1 MVFDSRIPSHEKCVL
16 PYQLEYWAS
25 ERPDQTAIIF
35 HSGESWTWAETLEM
49 TRRTAHSL
57 QQLGVGKGHHVLSWQ
72 PNNKEALLTWFGLNY
87 LGAVYVPIN
96 TAYKGSLLEH
106 IIQLSDS
113 RLMICHADLAPR
125 LAAIDCGILSDV
137 LVTGVEAMADTI
149 ALKKFIVHPAAM
161 LTGADSLTAIP
172 NSVDP
177 WDTQY
182 IIFTS
187 GTTGPSKAVLS
198 SYLQGYSMGPEAHPS
213 VNGSDRTLVNMPLF
227 HAGGTIYVIMT
238 LANGGSCF
246 IDSHFKTS
254 EFWQTVRDYEI
265 TYTCLVA
272 AMVLFLLK
280 LPVSDHDKKH
290 PLKKALCVP
299 WNEDGRAVGER
310 YGIELRTCF
319 NMTEISSPL
328 VSEPFPAKSG
338 TCGQL
343 RSGVEGRVVD
353 EHDCEVALGVTGEL
367 VLRTD
372 RPWSMNHGYY
382 KNPEASAAAWRNGW
396 FHTGD
401 GFKRDE
407 DGYFYFVDRIKDS
420 IRRRGENISS
430 FEVENEVTAF
440 PSVREAAAV
449 AVASEFGEDE
459 VLVVVS
465 VVKGQ
470 SVDPLALFQ
479 FLEPRMAHF
488 MLPKFIRVIDEL
500 PKTPTQ
506 KIKKHLLKEEG
517 VTNDTWDRQVA
528 GINVKRGKIGS

>member
-1 MVFDSRIPSHEKCVL
+1 MVFDSRIPSKESCVL
-16 PYQLEYWAS
+16 PYQLQRWAL
-25 ERPDQTAIIF
+25 ERPDQTAVIF
-35 HSGESWTWAETLEM
+35 HGGESWTWAEALEM
-49 TRRTAHSL
+49 TRRAAHSL
-57 QQLGVGKGHHVLSWQ
+57 QQLGVKKADHVLSWQ

-96 TAYKGSLLEH
+96 TAYKGGLLEH
-106 IIQLSDS
+106 IIQLSDAK
-113 RLMICHADLAPR
+113 LMVCHADLAPR
-125 LAAIDCGILSDV
+125 LSTVDCGALTDV
-137 LVTGVEAMADTI
+137 LVTGGESEG
-149 ALKKFIVHPAAM
+149 LQRFNVHPESE
-161 LTGADSLTAIP
+161 LTSATPLAVMPDTVA
-172 NSVDP
+172 P

-198 SYLQGYSMGPEAHPS
+198 SYLQGYSMGPEAHPY
-213 VNGSDRTLVNMPLF
+213 VDGSDRSLVNMPLF

-246 IDSHFKTS
+246 IDTHFKTG
-254 EFWQTVRDYEI
+254 EFWQTVREYEI
-265 TYTCLVA
+265 TSTCLVA

-280 LPVSDHDKKH
+280 LPASDEDKNH

-319 NMTEISSPL
+319 NMTEISGPL
-328 VSEPFPAKSG
+328 VSGLSPPKSG
-338 TCGQL
+338 TCGQV
-343 RSGVEGRVVD
+343 RAGVEARVVD
-353 EHDCEVALGVTGEL
+353 ENDCEVAPGVTGEL

-382 KNPEASAAAWRNGW
+382 RNPEATAEAWRNGW

-401 GFKRDE
+401 GFKYDE
-407 DGYFYFVDRIKDS
+407 DGYFYFVDRIKDA

-430 FEVENEVTAF
+430 FEVENVVTAF
-440 PSVREAAAV
+440 SDVLEAAAV
-449 AVASEFGEDE
+449 AVPSEFGEDE
-459 VLVVVS
+459 VMVVVS
-465 VVKGQ
+465 AVEGR
-470 SVDPLALFQ
+470 SIEPLALFR

-488 MLPKFIRVIDEL
+488 MLPKYIRIIEAL

-517 VTNDTWDRQVA
+517 VTKDTWDREVA
-528 GINVKRGKIGS
+528 GIDVKREKIGS